1 MAIVSSPE
9 DFNVGNLFL
18 DVSDEVGGQL
28 FLKCEFFNFAG
39 SVKLKA
45 ARSLVDDAERA
56 GLLRPGMSIVESSSG
71 NLGIALS
78 MICAS
83 RGYHFTCVTDSRC
96 NTSTVQTMRAY
107 GATVEIVTE
116 PHPTKGLLGARMA
129 RVAELTRGG
138 ECAVWLNQY
147 LNPEN
152 PGAHVR
158 TTGPEI
164 LREFPTVNNVFIGV
178 GTAGTVMGTAA
189 YLREKSPE
197 TRIIGVDSEGS
208 VTFGAPAQTRHI
220 PGLGAGVMPP
230 QFSMDALD
238 AHLNI
243 PEEFTVHMCR
253 SMARRGFLLGGSSG
267 TVLEGARRWFQE
279 HPESRTSINVAL
291 APDNGDR
298 YVDSVFSQEWVQER
312 YPLESFAASR

>member
-1 MAIVSSPE
+1 MAIVSRPE
-9 DFNVGNLFL
+9 DFNVGDLFL
-18 DVSDEVGGQL
+18 DVSDAVGGQL

-45 ARSLVDDAERA
+45 ARGLVDDAERA
-56 GLLRPGMSIVESSSG
+56 GLLRPGMRIVESSSG

-107 GATVEIVTE
+107 GATVEIITE
-116 PHPTKGLLGARMA
+116 PHPTKGLLGARME
-129 RVAELTRGG
+129 RVTELTRGG
-138 ECAVWLNQY
+138 VEAVWLNQY

-152 PGAHVR
+152 PGSHMR

-164 LREFPTVNNVFIGV
+164 LREFPRVNNVFIGV
-178 GTAGTVMGTAA
+178 GTAGTVMGTAT
-189 YLREKSPE
+189 YLRENSPK

-208 VTFGAPAQTRHI
+208 VTFGVAAQTRHI
-220 PGLGAGVMPP
+220 PGLGAGVVPP

-238 AHLNI
+238 GHLNI
-243 PEEFTVHMCR
+243 PEVSTVQMCHH
-253 SMARRGFLLGGSSG
+253 MARRGFLLGGSSG
-267 TVLEGARRWFQE
+267 TVLEGARRWFEE
-279 HPESRTSINVAL
+279 HPESRADINVAL

-298 YVDSVFSQEWVQER
+298 YVGTVFSQEWVQEH
-312 YPLESFAASR
+312 YSLEYLATSR